1 MTETRVPAGGT
12 EEERDNTRLYA
23 GVIVVQVIV
32 VVGIWLFQRY
42 FGS

>member
-1 MTETRVPAGGT
+1 MSDTPPVAG
-12 EEERDNTRLYA
+12 EPVAERNNTRLYA

-32 VVGIWLFQRY
+32 VAGIWFFQRY

>member
-1 MTETRVPAGGT
+1 MSETRVTAGDAG
-12 EEERDNTRLYA
+12 EERDNTILYA
-23 GVIVVQVIV
+23 GVIVVEVIV